1 MGFSS
6 RFGAFAGFKKDKNPE
21 TPVEEIEE
29 TKEIEKEEDVIIEE
43 NENIDNE
50 TINIEEEN
58 IEENNNDL
66 EEVKDE
72 DFNEPTLYDEDES
85 ENNEEQNLDNIQE
98 NSNPQP
104 VHFSKM
110 LKNRHLAKE
119 TDDYTKIK
127 NIIKQNL
134 SKVVTGSIDEVYSLT
149 SEVLLEAPEDF
160 FDKILEVSKKVIL
173 FVQDNL
179 SRSDKAGLIARLKEN
194 PTDTELRKSAFNYIN
209 TEYLKYDSST
219 PDLEYKALDKIEKV
233 LVLAMT
239 VNEICGLGPLEPLYR
254 DHQIRE
260 IICNGPYDVQVEI
273 KGKVVRVPS
282 CKFSDPQHL
291 QDLITKLYS
300 SVNKD
305 ITRTNPFE
313 RARLKDN
320 SRVFAVH
327 TSIAPDGPNLN
338 IRRHTDDWI
347 SPDQLI
353 DWGSMPPEM
362 AEWIGAHI
370 NAGCSFI
377 VNGGTSTGKTTLL
390 AALTGYLP
398 NDKRIITIEKNIEL
412 KPAKGKL
419 LAAAMECIPR
429 KNNSSGFEVTM
440 RDLVEC
446 TTQMRPDII
455 ICGEVVADEAY
466 DLVQAGNT
474 GHQVASTIHSNTS
487 QDCINRLMSLISQ
500 SDLIK
505 GKDAYELISSSLDII
520 ITVERFPQDGSR
532 RITDISEVGVQ
543 TELGTNGAFLPV
555 YPLWVFEPD
564 EQNSS
569 LGEKVTGK
577 WVRKNELS
585 SHRRKKI
592 GLDYIKMKN
601 LDELRELY

>member
-6 RFGAFAGFKKDKNPE
+6 RFGAFAGFKKDKNSEPL
-21 TPVEEIEE
+21 VEE
-29 TKEIEKEEDVIIEE
+29 TKEIEKEEDVFIEE

-50 TINIEEEN
+50 TVNIEED
-58 IEENNNDL
+58 NNGL

-72 DFNEPTLYDEDES
+72 DFNEFTLYDEDEP
-85 ENNEEQNLDNIQE
+85 ENNEKQNLDNLQE
-98 NSNPQP
+98 NNTTNS
-104 VHFSKM
+104 VHFSKI

-254 DHQIRE
+254 DHKIRE

-455 ICGEVVADEAY
+455 ICGEVVA
-466 DLVQAGNT
+466 GNT

-577 WVRKNELS
+577 WIRKNELS

>member
-1 MGFSS
+1 MAFPI
-6 RFGAFAGFKKDKNPE
+6 RFGSGSFNKQKEINKPEE
-21 TPVEEIEE
+21 TP
-29 TKEIEKEEDVIIEE
+29 IIEE
-43 NENIDNE
+43 NIKLEIKEKTNENLE
-50 TINIEEEN
+50 P
-58 IEENNNDL
+58 ENNITEEKSDL
-66 EEVKDE
+66 E
-72 DFNEPTLYDEDES
+72 
-85 ENNEEQNLDNIQE
+85 IQST
-98 NSNPQP
+98 NT
-104 VHFSKM
+104 VHFSQV
-110 LKNRHLAKE
+110 LKNKHSTKE
-119 TDDYTKIK
+119 TDEYSKVR
-127 NIIKQNL
+127 NILKQNL
-134 SKVVTGSIDEVYSLT
+134 SKVVTGSIDEVYCLT
-149 SEVLLEAPEDF
+149 SEVLLEAPENF
-160 FDKILEVSKKVIL
+160 FDKILESSKKVTL

-194 PTDTELRKSAFNYIN
+194 PTDTELRKTAFNSIN
-209 TEYLKYDSST
+209 TEYLKYDSSSS
-219 PDLEYKALDKIEKV
+219 DLEYKSLDKIEKV

-254 DHQIRE
+254 DHKIRE
-260 IICNGPYDVQVEI
+260 IICNGPYDIQVEI
-273 KGKVVRVPS
+273 KGKVTKVPS

-353 DWGSMPPEM
+353 EWGSMPPEM

-398 NDKRIITIEKNIEL
+398 NDKRVITIEKNIEL

-505 GKDAYELISSSLDII
+505 GKDAYELIASSLDFI

-532 RITDISEVGVQ
+532 RIVDISEVGVQ
-543 TELGTNGAFLPV
+543 TEQGPNGAFLPV
-555 YPLWVFEPD
+555 YKLWEFQANEMTNTP
-564 EQNSS
+564 
-569 LGEKVTGK
+569 GEKVTGEWK
-577 WVRKNELS
+577 KVGELS
-585 SHRRKKI
+585 KHRNKKN
-592 GLDYIKMKN
+592 GLDYIKLKT
-601 LDELRELY
+601 LKELQELY